1 MMKSILMKNTVAGII
16 LALIAMT
23 VYGCDQKKKT
33 CEEKDAVTCHIV
45 EKHIPA
51 SDVLYLKAYPLSA
64 SYQTSKDTIIL
75 GYNYRSHALDVIDC
89 RTDSVREIRFEK
101 EGNNAVTGRLAALY
115 VHNMDSIW
123 IYSES
128 MQAYLV
134 DQTGSIRQKLNLNDY
149 LQDGE
154 ELLLMNNHAVCTSR
168 LYYDALRGTLLYG
181 IVNRNSSPCTFKVC
195 ELDLKSLEIV
205 NEYSLQASLADKD
218 VSSGYAN
225 MNNAVNIAF
234 HDSLIV
240 YNYPIESHI
249 YVLNRLTGSFRALEA
264 DSRYTK
270 NCAEKCLS
278 KDYSLWERHQ
288 IENPHFFDVMYLSEV
303 GIYARLHLGGVA
315 YRQDTDLGQ
324 LSDSRSLYVSFYD
337 TDFHKLGEQMLPERR
352 YSYYTGWCGMNDGIL
367 LFVDNA
373 QADYDFSEDLYVD
386 KVYPVKTGL
395 KTE

>member
-33 CEEKDAVTCHIV
+33 CEEKNAVTCHIV

-101 EGNNAVTGRLAALY
+101 EGNNAVTGRLTSLY

-149 LQDGE
+149 LQDEFTEFKIAGNSGKNSVLITVSAIFQRKIGRNDNGFLPEQTFVQTGKEMGE
-154 ELLLMNNHAVCTSR
+154 RHC
-168 LYYDALRGTLLYG
+168 RGSFG
-181 IVNRNSSPCTFKVC
+181 A
-195 ELDLKSLEIV
+195 EIV
-205 NEYSLQASLADKD
+205 DNEQIA
-218 VSSGYAN
+218 
-225 MNNAVNIAF
+225 AVEIRTECGKLF
-234 HDSLIV
+234 PCPIV
-240 YNYPIESHI
+240 KRVP
-249 YVLNRLTGSFRALEA
+249 
-264 DSRYTK
+264 
-270 NCAEKCLS
+270 
-278 KDYSLWERHQ
+278 
-288 IENPHFFDVMYLSEV
+288 
-303 GIYARLHLGGVA
+303 
-315 YRQDTDLGQ
+315 
-324 LSDSRSLYVSFYD
+324 
-337 TDFHKLGEQMLPERR
+337 GE
-352 YSYYTGWCGMNDGIL
+352 
-367 LFVDNA
+367 
-373 QADYDFSEDLYVD
+373 
-386 KVYPVKTGL
+386 
-395 KTE
+395 